1 MKNKRV
7 AIVLAAGKGKR
18 MGGNVHKQYLLL
30 QEKPIL
36 CYCLDVFE
44 KSFID
49 EIILVVGA
57 GEQAYCDKEIVQ
69 KYGYQKISKIVE
81 GGKERYHSVFAGLK
95 AIESAEYVFI
105 HDGARP
111 FISENLL
118 QELQNEVV
126 INKACVA
133 AVPVKDTIKV
143 SDEKEIAIHT
153 PDRSTLWAVQTPQV
167 FSFDEVKSAYERL
180 FFDEQNGTLHKKITD
195 DCMVLEDYMG
205 RQSKLVFSSYK
216 NIKITTEE
224 DLMIAQIFVQE
235 AT

>member
-1 MKNKRV
+1 MKNKKV

-30 QEKPIL
+30 QDKPIL

-49 EIILVVGA
+49 EIILVVGV
-57 GEQAYCDKEIVQ
+57 GEQAYCEEEIVQ
-69 KYGYQKISKIVE
+69 KYGYQKISQIVE

-111 FISENLL
+111 FISEKLL
-118 QELQNEVV
+118 QELQNEVE

-143 SDEKEIAIHT
+143 SDAKEIAIDT

-180 FFDEQNGTLHKKITD
+180 LFDEENGTLHKNITD

-205 RQSKLVFSSYK
+205 RQSKLVFSTYK

-224 DLMIAQIFVQE
+224 DLMIAQIFAQE